1 MGSHLALN
9 WSKIKLKHFKLPPCN
24 EKCCLLLLK
33 KAFHCPYF
41 PSHIKELYI
50 QHNSQDFCAEKYTS
64 THCLKITQNV
74 AFEFWHFQPIFVVP
88 EKFIFALDGNSIGEV
103 VVPEGGFWE
112 LGQFESDYGEGMVN
126 PWKEYA
132 KNAPFDKDFYLVL
145 NMAVGGT
152 M

>member
-1 MGSHLALN
+1 MESRGNKNLQKDGVNIGTEQFGSTLHFGMDYVINGMQYAHLEKNDPSGLN
-9 WSKIKLKHFKLPPCN
+9 SN
-24 EKCCLLLLK
+24 
-33 KAFHCPYF
+33 FHTY
-41 PSHIKELYI
+41 SVEW
-50 QHNSQDFCAEKYTS
+50 T
-64 THCLKITQNV
+64 
-74 AFEFWHFQPIFVVP
+74 P